1 MKTFVSLLLVAI
13 GVNLVFATILYF
25 FFHRQISGAHT
36 YTDYVYYSIGSL
48 TTSEIGNMVPQT
60 TAVKLLT
67 GLYVLSAWVYIF
79 YVTINHITS
88 IRVV

>member
-1 MKTFVSLLLVAI
+1 MKTFVSLLLFAI
-13 GVNLVFATILYF
+13 GINLIFAAILYF
-25 FFHRQISGAHT
+25 FFHRQISGADT
-36 YTDYVYYSIGSL
+36 YTDYLYYSIGSL

-79 YVTINHITS
+79 YITINHITN
-88 IRVV
+88 IRVL